1 MVTIETSSK
10 WIAKLHHDYFKN
22 QSEVLVITLPGFKY
36 TQDSPIFHYLTTLF
50 LELNVDLLC
59 VKYGCQYSFETF
71 VLLEEVA
78 TIEQE
83 IMAVVNQLELAKYKK
98 IIVIGK
104 SLGTR
109 FVPALEKHIS
119 EVNGKAELQLIYLTP
134 TDMTLP
140 QTLNQNMYFVMGSKD
155 GLLSEEYRIR
165 IQDSVSTCSIFEGA
179 NHSLE
184 VGDVIG
190 DIEMMRLLMDDI
202 KNVVKQGNR
211 T

>member
-1 MVTIETSSK
+1 MPIEIESK
-10 WIAKLHHDYFKN
+10 WIAKLNHDYFEN
-22 QSEVLVITLPGFKY
+22 QSDVLAITLPGFKY

-59 VKYGCQYSFETF
+59 VKYGCQFSFEPI
-71 VLLEEVA
+71 VLSEAVT

-83 IMAVVNQLELAKYKK
+83 VMAVVSQSELAKYRK

-104 SLGTR
+104 SLGTK
-109 FVPALEKHIS
+109 FIPVLEKYIR
-119 EVNGKAELQLIYLTP
+119 EINEKAELQLIYLTP
-134 TDMTLP
+134 TDMTMP
-140 QTLNQNMYFVMGSKD
+140 KILNNNMHFVIGSND
-155 GLLSEEYRIR
+155 GLLSEENRSR
-165 IQDSVSTCSIFEGA
+165 IQDSISTSRILEGA

-190 DIEMMRLLMDDI
+190 DIEMMRLLMIDI
-202 KNVVKQGNR
+202 QNVVDQVNR